1 MSTNK
6 AQANWSS
13 QWTFILAATGSA
25 VGLGN
30 IWKFPYIVGENG
42 GGAFV
47 LLYLLCIAVVGLPVL
62 MAETLLGKN
71 GRSNPVDAMLK
82 ASRQSDV
89 SKLWTGIGI
98 MGALAGIMIL
108 SFYSVVGSW
117 ILNYIMQAAEGSFT
131 AKTSADMVIT
141 FGQLRGDQSQ
151 QLIWHSIF
159 ILIAIGVVAAG
170 IIRGVGAAVSTMM
183 PVLAVLLL
191 VLLGYSYME
200 GEFSQALRFVFAAD
214 FSKLSGTSV
223 MMALGHAMF
232 TLSVGMGAIMA
243 YGAYMPESA
252 SITRT
257 SLIIV
262 LLDTLISITAA
273 LVIFSLVF
281 ANGIEPNQGPGLMF
295 VSLPMA
301 FGQMAGGVFFA
312 TLFFILV
319 AIAALSSAISL
330 LEPSVAWLDKN
341 TPVGRVGAT
350 FIIGLLAWLG
360 GLACIYIDNIFDYMD
375 FIASNILLP
384 LGALLIAIFVGWKL
398 KRKVAKTQLSDLSYF
413 QFNLWYAVLRV
424 FTPIGILA
432 IFIYGIWDILHCN
445 SGKICD
451 KNVKNNGSETLACAC
466 KTLV

>member
-1 MSTNK
+1 VSTIK
-6 AQANWSS
+6 PQANWSS

-62 MAETLLGKN
+62 MAEALLGKN

-108 SFYSVVGSW
+108 SFYSVVGAW
-117 ILNYIMQAAEGSFT
+117 ILNYIMQAAEGHFT
-131 AKTSADMVIT
+131 AKTGPEMVIA
-141 FGQLRGDQSQ
+141 FSQLQGNYSQ
-151 QLIWHSIF
+151 QLLWHSIF
-159 ILIAIGVVAAG
+159 IVIAVGVVATG
-170 IIRGVGAAVSTMM
+170 VIRGVGRAVRTLM
-183 PVLAVLLL
+183 PMLGVLLL
-191 VLLGYSYME
+191 VLLGYSYAE
-200 GEFSQALRFVFAAD
+200 GEFTQSLQFVFAAD
-214 FSKLSGTSV
+214 FSKLSGRSV

-232 TLSVGMGAIMA
+232 TLSVGMGAIMV
-243 YGAYMPESA
+243 YDSYMPEKS

-257 SLIIV
+257 SLFIV
-262 LLDTLISITAA
+262 LFDTLISITAA
-273 LVIFSLVF
+273 LIVFSLVF
-281 ANGIEPNQGPGLMF
+281 ANGLEPGQGPGLMF

-301 FGQMAGGVFFA
+301 FGHMPGGVLFA
-312 TLFFILV
+312 TLFFVLV
-319 AIAALSSAISL
+319 GIAALSSAISL
-330 LEPSVAWLDKN
+330 LEPSVAWLDKH

-350 FIIGLLAWLG
+350 CIIGLLAWLG
-360 GLACIYIDNIFDYMD
+360 GLACIYIDSVFDYLD
-375 FIASNILLP
+375 FIASNIMLP

-398 KRKVAKTQLSDLSYF
+398 KRKVAKTQLGDLNYY

-424 FTPIGILA
+424 FTPMGILA
-432 IFIYGIWDILHCN
+432 IFIYGIWDALPW
-445 SGKICD
+445 
-451 KNVKNNGSETLACAC
+451 
-466 KTLV
+466 

>member
-1 MSTNK
+1 M
-6 AQANWSS
+6 
-13 QWTFILAATGSA
+13 AATGSA

-89 SKLWTGIGI
+89 SRLWTGIGI
-98 MGALAGIMIL
+98 MGALAGVMIL
-108 SFYSVVGSW
+108 SFYSVVGAW
-117 ILNYIMQAAEGSFT
+117 ILNYIMQAAEGHFT
-131 AKTSADMVIT
+131 GKSSVEMVAT
-141 FGQLRGDQSQ
+141 FSQLRGGQSQ
-151 QLIWHSIF
+151 QLLWHSVF
-159 ILIAIGVVAAG
+159 LLFAVAIVAGG
-170 IIRGVGAAVSTMM
+170 IIRGVGRAVSTMM
-183 PVLAVLLL
+183 PMLAVLLL
-191 VLLGYSYME
+191 VLLAYSYIE

-243 YGAYMPESA
+243 YGAYMPENA
-252 SITRT
+252 SITKN

-262 LLDTLISITAA
+262 LFDTLISIVAA
-273 LVIFSLVF
+273 LVVFSLVF
-281 ANGIEPNQGPGLMF
+281 ANGLEPDQGPGLMF

-301 FGQMAGGVFFA
+301 FGHMAGGVVFA
-312 TLFFILV
+312 TLFFVLV
-319 AIAALSSAISL
+319 SIAAWSSAISL
-330 LEPSVAWLDKN
+330 LEPSVAWLDKH
-341 TPVGRVGAT
+341 TPVGRIVAT
-350 FIIGLLAWLG
+350 LIIGLLAWLG
-360 GLACIYIDNIFDYMD
+360 GLACIYIDNVFDYLD

-398 KRKVAKTQLSDLSYF
+398 KRKVAKTQLADLNYY

-432 IFIYGIWDILHCN
+432 IFIYGIWDALP
-445 SGKICD
+445 
-451 KNVKNNGSETLACAC
+451 L
-466 KTLV
+466 